1 MVPASHF
8 EPPDMG
14 AIHGELRRHRHV
26 TLRLLWEEYRER
38 HGIRAFAV
46 ENPTVGMDHS
56 NLLSPLHR

>member
-1 MVPASHF
+1 
-8 EPPDMG
+8 MG